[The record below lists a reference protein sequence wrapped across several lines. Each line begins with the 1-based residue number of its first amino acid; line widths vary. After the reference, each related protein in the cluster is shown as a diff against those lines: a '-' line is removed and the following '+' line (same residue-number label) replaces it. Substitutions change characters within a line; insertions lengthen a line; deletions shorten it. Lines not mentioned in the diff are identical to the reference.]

1 MDIVCHCH
9 IDFWET
15 PRQRQRV
22 TKLENRFLEK
32 ERHIIDIQIQEFL
45 QKGII
50 SRSIFQ
56 EEQIIS
62 PIFLRPKPDG
72 SHRVIFN
79 LKSLYDS
86 VVYQHF
92 KLDTLEKAIQL
103 VRPGCYMAS
112 LDLKD
117 AYYSVPIA
125 LEQQRYLKFLWR
137 GVLYQFQC
145 LPMGLTSSPRLF
157 TKLLKPVFGHL
168 RAQCGIS
175 CTGYIDDSLHL
186 GETVQEC
193 MTNILTAVQLFISLG
208 FHIHPEKSV
217 IVPSQ
222 SIEYLG
228 FVLSSVTMTVKL
240 TDAKISKY
248 VKLCKGFL
256 TVNKKHK
263 IRDVASLIGKLTSTF
278 PGVQYGPLHYRHLE
292 QDKTEA
298 LKQCGGDYEAPMV
311 LSNGSLRDL
320 QWWVTNLDT
329 AFRNIHIGEP
339 ECIVHTDASLTGWGA
354 KCERMSA
361 QGVWSSGEKCRPIN
375 YLELLAIQC
384 GLQSLCRVHHDCHIR
399 ILSDNVTAVTYINAM
414 GGSKSEGCDI
424 LATEIWDWAITRQVW
439 LSAVHTPGAENTEAD
454 SLSRNLNPNL
464 EWSLTDGAFTRIL
477 EDFCFIPSMDL
488 FASRLNHKLDTYVSW
503 KPDPFA
509 TFIDAFTVDWGP
521 HSFYVFAPFC
531 LVSKCLQK
539 ISSNGAT
546 GILIAPVWPTQTYFA
561 FLLSMLVDLPRH
573 FKAIRLNLMHPSFH
587 QAHPLSSQLV
597 LLACKISGNPLLVQ
611 EFRQTLRMSSCPPGD
626 RAPLNST
633 TCSSRNGL
641 SFVCQGK
648 QIPCL
653 PLYR

>member
-1 MDIVCHCH
+1 
-9 IDFWET
+9 
-15 PRQRQRV
+15 
-22 TKLENRFLEK
+22 
-32 ERHIIDIQIQEFL
+32 
-45 QKGII
+45 
-50 SRSIFQ
+50 
-56 EEQIIS
+56 
-62 PIFLRPKPDG
+62 
-72 SHRVIFN
+72 
-79 LKSLYDS
+79 
-86 VVYQHF
+86 
-92 KLDTLEKAIQL
+92 
-103 VRPGCYMAS
+103 MAS

-175 CTGYIDDSLHL
+175 CTGYIDDSLYL

-208 FHIHPEKSV
+208 FHIHPKKSV

-256 TVNKKHK
+256 TVNRKHK

-311 LSNGSLRDL
+311 LSNASLRDL

-339 ECIVHTDASLTGWGA
+339 ECILHTDASLTGWGA

-361 QGVWSSGEKCRPIN
+361 QGVWSSGEKCRPVN

-384 GLQSLCRVHHDCHIR
+384 SLQSLCRAHHDCHIR
-399 ILSDNVTAVTYINAM
+399 IFSDNVTAVTYINAM

-454 SLSRNLNPNL
+454 SLSRNLNPNFL
-464 EWSLTDGAFTRIL
+464 ILTRIL
-477 EDFCFIPSMDL
+477 EDFCFIPSVDL
-488 FASRLNHKLDTYVSW
+488 FASRLNHKLETYVSW

-509 TFIDAFTVDWGP
+509 TFIDAFTIDWGP
-521 HSFYVFAPFC
+521 HSFYAFPPFC
-531 LVSKCLQK
+531 LHVGGSSSSLQGNQ
-539 ISSNGAT
+539 IELDAPLIPPRPSPQLST
-546 GILIAPVWPTQTYFA
+546 GITSMQDIRESLVSSGISANIADVILSSWRQGTIKQYNVFLKKWTEFCLSRQTNSLSSSVPLVLEFLHHLYTQGYSYSSLNTARSALSALCLSSRAHSEIDAIGKHPLVCRYIKGVFQEKPPTPKFSEIWPVDQVLQALEQANPLKELHLKDLTLKLT
-561 FLLSMLVDLPRH
+561 MLV
-573 FKAIRLNLMHPSFH
+573 A
-587 QAHPLSSQLV
+587 LV
-597 LLACKISGNPLLVQ
+597 TGQRC
-611 EFRQTLRMSSCPPGD
+611 QTLSYLDVINQKRVRVFD
-626 RAPLNST
+626 RGFQTPMN
-633 TCSSRNGL
+633 R
-641 SFVCQGK
+641 
-648 QIPCL
+648 
-653 PLYR
+653 

>member
-1 MDIVCHCH
+1 
-9 IDFWET
+9 
-15 PRQRQRV
+15 
-22 TKLENRFLEK
+22 
-32 ERHIIDIQIQEFL
+32 
-45 QKGII
+45 
-50 SRSIFQ
+50 
-56 EEQIIS
+56 
-62 PIFLRPKPDG
+62 
-72 SHRVIFN
+72 
-79 LKSLYDS
+79 
-86 VVYQHF
+86 
-92 KLDTLEKAIQL
+92 
-103 VRPGCYMAS
+103 
-112 LDLKD
+112 
-117 AYYSVPIA
+117 
-125 LEQQRYLKFLWR
+125 
-137 GVLYQFQC
+137 
-145 LPMGLTSSPRLF
+145 MGLTSSPRLF

-175 CTGYIDDSLHL
+175 CTGYIDDSLYL

-193 MTNILTAVQLFISLG
+193 MTNIHTAVQLFISLG
-208 FHIHPEKSV
+208 FHIHPKKSV

-256 TVNKKHK
+256 TVYKKHK

-298 LKQCGGDYEAPMV
+298 LKQCGGGYEAPMV
-311 LSNGSLRDL
+311 LSNASLRDL

-339 ECIVHTDASLTGWGA
+339 WCIVHTDASLTGWGA

-361 QGVWSSGEKCRPIN
+361 QGIWSSGEKCRPIN

-424 LATEIWDWAITRQVW
+424 LATEIWDGAITRQVW

-464 EWSLTDGAFTRIL
+464 EWSLTDRAFTRIL
-477 EDFCFIPSMDL
+477 EDFCFTPSVDL
-488 FASRLNHKLDTYVSW
+488 FASRLNHKLETYVSW

-509 TFIDAFTVDWGP
+509 TFIDAFTIDWGP
-521 HSFYVFAPFC
+521 HSFYAFPPFC

-573 FKAIRLNLMHPSFH
+573 FKAIRSNLMHPSFH

-597 LLACKISGNPLLVQ
+597 LLACKVSGNPLLVQ